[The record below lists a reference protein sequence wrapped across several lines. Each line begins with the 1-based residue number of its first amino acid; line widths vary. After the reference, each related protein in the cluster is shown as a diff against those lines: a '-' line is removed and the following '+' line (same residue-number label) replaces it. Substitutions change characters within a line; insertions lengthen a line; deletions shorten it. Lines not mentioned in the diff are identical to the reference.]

1 VLIQD
6 EIHNF
11 SEMVEDTVNQEA
23 DHGSDGSD
31 QKGRLL
37 KQPVEVFIEVENMIY
52 VLRKGG
58 NPSRNFKGSGRVEG
72 EPTYN

>member
-1 VLIQD
+1 
-6 EIHNF
+6 
-11 SEMVEDTVNQEA
+11 MVEDTVNQEA

-52 VLRKGG
+52 VLRNVQVKIKGRQ
-58 NPSRNFKGSGRVEG
+58 SIKKFQRKWSS
-72 EPTYN
+72 

>member
-52 VLRKGG
+52 VLRNVQVKIKGRQ
-58 NPSRNFKGSGRVEG
+58 SIKKFQRKWSS
-72 EPTYN
+72 